1 MYRASAGTVYPILQ
15 ELEDESLIVSELR
28 EGKKGLRIDRAGEA
42 GNLPKRTR
50 PSGTYGNAHGDGKTG
65 AAPLPTLNR

>member
-28 EGKKGLRIDRAGEA
+28 EGKKVYGLTEQG
-42 GNLPKRTR
+42 KRGTCRKGRGR
-50 PSGTYGNAHGDGKTG
+50 P
-65 AAPLPTLNR
+65 APTATHTAMEKLAQHPCRR